1 MHELSITKSILLT
14 CERTAAQQNV
24 TRIRKINLLLGKYSG
39 VIPEY
44 VDNCFALISP
54 GTICDGASI
63 IYHPQQIRI
72 RCRSCG
78 EEASPGDE
86 IFTCPS
92 CGSSSIEIIQGFDVY
107 VESIEAE

>member
-1 MHELSITKSILLT
+1 MHELSITKSILAVA
-14 CERTAAQQNV
+14 ERTARDRNIN
-24 TRIRKINLLLGKYSG
+24 RIRRINLLLGKYSG

-54 GTICDGASI
+54 GTICEGAGI
-63 IYHPQQIRI
+63 AYHEQPVRI

-78 EEASPGDE
+78 GEPEPEPDT
-86 IFTCPS
+86 FTCPL
-92 CGSSSIEIIQGFDVY
+92 CGSGNIEITHGFDVY